1 MFNRNEKYAHEK
13 GYRMDK
19 DGTFYSPKGNVVRG
33 YLNNGYRKYKL
44 RVPGDYNKCLHFKL
58 SRFQAYCKFG
68 DKIYEK
74 GFVVRHLNGVRD
86 DDSWD
91 NIEIGTQSENIM
103 DCPKED
109 RVSRAVNASR
119 SNVKYSRETILKI
132 RADRELGMSYRQL
145 QKKHNVPNGSSMNYI
160 LYRENIN

>member
-1 MFNRNEKYAHEK
+1 MFNKNEKHAYEK

-19 DGTFYSPKGNVVRG
+19 DGIFYNPKGNIVRG
-33 YLNNGYRKYKL
+33 YLHNGYRKYKL
-44 RVPGDYNKCLHFKL
+44 RVPGDYGKYYHFKL

-74 GFVVRHLNGVRD
+74 GVVVRHLNGVRD

-91 NIEIGTQSENIM
+91 NIEIGTQSQNMM

-109 RVSRAVNASR
+109 RVSRAINASR
-119 SNVKYSRETILKI
+119 SNVKYSRETILQI

-145 QKKHNVPNGSSMNYI
+145 QKKYNVPNGSSMNYI